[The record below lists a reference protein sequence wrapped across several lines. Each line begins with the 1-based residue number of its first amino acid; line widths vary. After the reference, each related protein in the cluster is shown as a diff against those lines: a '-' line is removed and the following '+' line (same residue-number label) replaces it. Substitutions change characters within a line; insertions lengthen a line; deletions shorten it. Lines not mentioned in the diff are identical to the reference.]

1 MITRLDLAEAQFI
14 GYYFRKRDSN
24 GIIGLIE
31 SMGLT
36 KKEWIKLK
44 SKNQI
49 LFDKL
54 DIAEIDDYFKNK

>member
-49 LFDKL
+49 LFDEF
-54 DIAEIDDYFKNK
+54 DIAEINNYFKNR